1 MASVVPHSNHRDED
15 FLVGMAHRNPIGTLR
30 FVRSAMVAGS
40 VSSAVV
46 CVATVFVLSFYW
58 DCCQRCERPLGWWL
72 LIHCM
77 MQLVMLA
84 MRFCFLHK
92 LQVAG
97 APGMDIQRC
106 VETLASMQAWH
117 VSKMMSLVT
126 YGWMTLGAVW
136 LVNSGEC
143 SSHCPALYMMTMAA
157 ILHAGIRVALVHMCF
172 TTHCSPGAAVPE
184 APKVSGASIEEVIAL
199 PTLRFSAKRTTDPD
213 HASCAVCLCDYC
225 DGDLLRR
232 LPCGHHFHQ
241 RCADKWLRRNKRCP
255 LCMAAIDEV
264 KPQLGMQRCLRRKKI
279 Q

>member
-1 MASVVPHSNHRDED
+1 MASAFPRFDHRDGD
-15 FLVGMAHRNPIGTLR
+15 FLVGMAHRNPVGTLR
-30 FVRSAMVAGS
+30 FVQSAMFAGS

-46 CVATVFVLSFYW
+46 CVATVIVLSFYW
-58 DCCQRCERPLGWWL
+58 DCCQNCERPLGWWL
-72 LIHCM
+72 LIHCLL
-77 MQLVMLA
+77 QLVMLA
-84 MRFCFLHK
+84 MRLCFLYK
-92 LQVAG
+92 LQAAG

-106 VETLASMQAWH
+106 VETLASMQAWQ

-172 TTHCSPGAAVPE
+172 TTHCSPGAAAPE
-184 APKVSGASIEEVIAL
+184 APKVSGASIEEMIAL
-199 PTLRFSAKRTTDPD
+199 PTLRFSANRTTDPD

-255 LCMAAIDEV
+255 LCMTAIDEV
-264 KPQLGMQRCLRRKKI
+264 KPKHGMQRCLRRKKT